1 MKKLA
6 SFVAIVSLG
15 LTLSACS
22 QKQDERALNNAQ
34 TPCATC
40 FTKKTE
46 PLYETEFHPLNEDEA
61 RKHYKALKQNRH

>member
-6 SFVAIVSLG
+6 SLVAIVSLG

-40 FTKKTE
+40 FNKSA
-46 PLYETEFHPLNEDEA
+46 PIFETEFHPLNEDEA

>member
-40 FTKKTE
+40 FSITE

-61 RKHYKALKQNRH
+61 RKHYKTRKQNRH